1 LDFLGYGIIWHFSSI
16 QRIKCF
22 VAIGQHRDWVA
33 RIERLLCKGNSNST
47 TDLKDI
53 GMNNMIKKPIITFEK
68 SAKEVILSFFDK
80 IVDDEGFI
88 VEKDDP
94 TQRVLT
100 PDGEE
105 VSLEE
110 FAGIRKGSEIFIKS
124 NLPSM
129 IELADQL

>member
-1 LDFLGYGIIWHFSSI
+1 
-16 QRIKCF
+16 
-22 VAIGQHRDWVA
+22 
-33 RIERLLCKGNSNST
+33 
-47 TDLKDI
+47 
-53 GMNNMIKKPIITFEK
+53 MNNMIKKPIITFEK